1 MGIGEDI
8 KSDHDEFRRVLM
20 KIEKT
25 TEKDI
30 ELRKQLLPHF
40 IRILYAHHVAEEETL
55 FPAMEKK
62 EKLRNMALDLAEEHR
77 AMMILLN
84 DLELSG
90 WDFKFWRNRLRPFRE
105 IIVVHWRK
113 EEELIIPHLSEYF
126 SQEEIDKLSKGFAEV
141 RKRELSAGCEDKQQH

>member
-1 MGIGEDI
+1 MGIGEAI
-8 KSDHDEFRRVLM
+8 KADHDEFRQNLSEL
-20 KIEKT
+20 EKT

-30 ELRKQLLPHF
+30 DLRKKLLPHF

-62 EKLRNMALDLAEEHR
+62 EKLKNMALDLTEEHR

-84 DLELSG
+84 DLMVSG

-105 IIVVHWRK
+105 IIVVHWKK
-113 EEELIIPHLSEYF
+113 EEEAIIPHILDYF
-126 SQEEIDKLSKGFAEV
+126 TEREIDELSKGFDSV
-141 RKRELSAGCEDKQQH
+141 RERERSAK

>member
-8 KSDHDEFRRVLM
+8 KADHDEFRHVLAKM
-20 KIEKT
+20 EKT

-30 ELRKQLLPHF
+30 ALRKQLLPHF

-62 EKLRNMALDLAEEHR
+62 EKLRNMALDLTEEHR

-84 DLELSG
+84 DLEVSG

-105 IIVVHWRK
+105 IIVIHWKK
-113 EEELIIPHLSEYF
+113 EEDVIIPHISEYF
-126 SQEEIDKLSKGFAEV
+126 SKGETDELTKGFEAV
-141 RKRELSAGCEDKQQH
+141 RNRELNAK

>member
-8 KSDHDEFRRVLM
+8 KADHDEFRRVLAKM
-20 KIEKT
+20 EKT

-40 IRILYAHHVAEEETL
+40 IRILYAHHVAEEETI

-62 EKLRNMALDLAEEHR
+62 EKLRNMALDLTEEHR

-84 DLELSG
+84 DLEVSG

-113 EEELIIPHLSEYF
+113 EEDVIIPHMSDYF
-126 SQEEIDKLSKGFAEV
+126 SKGEIDELTKGFEAV
-141 RKRELSAGCEDKQQH
+141 RNRELNAK